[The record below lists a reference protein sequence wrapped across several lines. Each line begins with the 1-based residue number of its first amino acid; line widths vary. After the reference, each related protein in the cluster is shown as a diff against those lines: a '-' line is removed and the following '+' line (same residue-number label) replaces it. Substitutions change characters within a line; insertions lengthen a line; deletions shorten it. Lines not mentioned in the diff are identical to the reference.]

1 MVQSFSFMYSSKLML
16 HHRVIVLSGYSA
28 YRKKRHEFSKNEQA
42 TFKWSQNAKVNV
54 VNGS

>member
-1 MVQSFSFMYSSKLML
+1 MR